1 MKKNSSNRKKDSSNL
16 KKDGSIHK
24 KDGSNLKKDGGKH
37 KKNGDFKADFAFLKF
52 VFEKKQLPDW
62 AILLAVCLA
71 AYIGLK
77 IFYPYPCSFNDSGSY
92 VKAAIEDI
100 FYVYRP
106 FGYSYFL
113 RVLHAVCE
121 SIHFVFIVQLLL
133 FFLSTAFVIFTI
145 KYFYHPKSKRL
156 WFMFLLLI
164 SANLPFLIICNTI
177 LSDALFACQIYL
189 LLGLFMFIVKK
200 KSWIA
205 LFLFEMV
212 LFSSMHVRY
221 SAIIFPFFFIPFFIM
236 LKGYYMKYISIIAS
250 VIVFAIFYSQ
260 TENSMYNRVK
270 IKQFSTGFDGWN
282 YLNNALYVVPHID
295 MSEID
300 MKDRNLKNL
309 HSFIISNKDSIS
321 NQIKHGHIG
330 AGFVWD
336 PQGVLKQYLFRT
348 MQSTNSQYL
357 STFVKLGSNQYKKYA
372 TYLIAHYPVEFAK
385 YYYFPNMLSAF
396 YPSGLGMIGYQGDTA
411 KHGEILEYYHIDKDT
426 KTAAKI
432 DILSRPI
439 FLKAVQI
446 WEIIIW
452 GALLFLGVWAIV
464 RRKRIAFSNQDKII
478 FWGIFSFAVIYY
490 ASTIFASAIEFR
502 YWISMYFIKL
512 AIMYLLLNFLASPK
526 IAEK

>member
-1 MKKNSSNRKKDSSNL
+1 MKKNSSNRKKNSSNR
-16 KKDGSIHK
+16 
-24 KDGSNLKKDGGKH
+24 
-37 KKNGDFKADFAFLKF
+37 KKNSAFEVDFAFLKF
-52 VFEKKQLPDW
+52 VFEKKQLLDW
-62 AILLAVCLA
+62 AILFTACLA

-77 IFYPYPCSFNDSGSY
+77 ICYPYPCSSNDSGGY
-92 VKAAIEDI
+92 VKAAIEDV

-113 RVLHAVCE
+113 QALHAICE
-121 SIHFVFIVQLLL
+121 NIHFVFIVQLLL
-133 FFLSTAFVIFTI
+133 FFLSTAFVAFTI
-145 KYFYHPKSKRL
+145 KFFYHPNKKWL
-156 WFMFLLLI
+156 WFTFLLLL
-164 SANLPFLIICNTI
+164 SANPPFLIMCNWI

-205 LFLFEMV
+205 LLLLEAV

-236 LKGYYMKYISIIAS
+236 IKGYYVKYISIIAFA
-250 VIVFAIFYSQ
+250 IVFAIFYSQ
-260 TENSMYNRVK
+260 TENSMYKRVK
-270 IKQFSTGFDGWN
+270 MKQFSTGFDGWN

-295 MSEID
+295 ISGID

-309 HSFIISNKDSIS
+309 HSFIISSKDSIS
-321 NQIKHGHIG
+321 NQIERGGIG

-348 MQSTNSQYL
+348 MQSANSQYL

-372 TYLIAHYPVEFAK
+372 TYLIAHYPVEFVK

-396 YPSGLGMIGYQGDTA
+396 YPSALGVIGSQGDTA
-411 KHGEILEYYHIDKDT
+411 KHVEILEYYRIDKDT
-426 KTAAKI
+426 KMAAKI
-432 DILSRPI
+432 DVFSRPI
-439 FLKAVQI
+439 FLKVAQI

-452 GALLFLGVWAIV
+452 GALLLLGVWAIV
-464 RRKRIAFSNQDKII
+464 QRKRIAFSNQDKII
-478 FWGIFSFAVIYY
+478 FWGIFSFAAIYY

-502 YWISMYFIKL
+502 YWISMYFVRF

-526 IAEK
+526 KG